1 MFKLIKYILTAK
13 KFRVSSYGHGYENS
27 TGFEK
32 DKIYFFNDFKL
43 KIDCTFNDRYV
54 KIQLNNGYDENIHQY
69 QVYFKTSENAKIY
82 VDEFT
87 SDHAEEIVRFMVQH
101 IKYNEM
107 EKS

>member
-1 MFKLIKYILTAK
+1 MFRLIKYILTAK
-13 KFRVSSYGHGYENS
+13 KFRVSSSGHGYENS

-32 DKIYFFNDFKL
+32 DKTYFFDDFKL
-43 KIDCTFNDRYV
+43 KVRSTYQYV
-54 KIQLNNGYDENIHQY
+54 KIQLNDGYDENIHEY
-69 QVYFKTSENAKIY
+69 SVYFKTSENAKIY